1 MKLDNQKMNHQS
13 FMGAILTIIGSL
25 LIGLFFYAKLLTILN
40 KHEVDIFSALKE
52 NALTQDDI
60 FTAKDGFFVAA
71 ALTRFNNDREIEEDW
86 RYGELVISTFGWG
99 YTDKIEGNRRKLDYH
114 YCSDEEL
121 GLARTNDT

>member
-1 MKLDNQKMNHQS
+1 M
-13 FMGAILTIIGSL
+13 
-25 LIGLFFYAKLLTILN
+25 
-40 KHEVDIFSALKE
+40 
-52 NALTQDDI
+52 
-60 FTAKDGFFVAA
+60 AA

-121 GLARTNDT
+121 GLARTNDTQVYPT